1 MQTLFKAL
9 AHFAETTPTKPAI
22 VLSKKNQW
30 SQFTYADLA
39 EETDRWAR
47 IWRGQC
53 DTPGAVVFLIVQ
65 HGIALYPAFLGAM
78 RAGLI
83 PSFLPYPTPK
93 QDPALYWRSHKALFA
108 RVEPAC
114 ILSYS
119 DLLPTLRDMVAET
132 SCAVLDIAFLA
143 ACRYAAELPVA
154 PDQSDAQSI
163 ALLQHSSGTTG
174 LKKGVAL
181 TYEQIRAQLQS
192 LSDSLNATASD
203 CIISW
208 LPIYHDMGLLSSFML
223 PITLGATVVSLDAFE
238 WLARPDMFFDE
249 IARFQGTLSWLPNFA
264 FNHLVRT
271 RDRDKVYNLA
281 SMRAFINCSEPCKPE
296 TTELFEATFADH
308 GLRPAAVQTCY
319 GMAEIVFAAT
329 HTSIGV
335 RPRAIDVDRAAFNLH
350 GEIVPV
356 GESHRD
362 RLRFLSC
369 GKPMEGVSL
378 RISPK
383 AKDGGWTKLSNG
395 LAALGLSK
403 RLPPEL
409 LVGEIQVYSAF
420 LFNGYFRNRAANDA
434 AFDGAWFRTGDM
446 GFVYEGELYVC
457 GRIKEML
464 IVHGRN
470 YYANDI
476 EEIVN
481 RVDGI
486 KPGRVVALG
495 VYDPVTATEEAVIMA
510 ETVLPEGDGRIALS
524 QAIRS
529 QVFDTLSLSLR
540 RVEIASEGTLI
551 KTTSGKIS
559 REENV
564 KRLGKGVFA

>member
-1 MQTLFKAL
+1 MQTIFRAL
-9 AHFAETTPTKPAI
+9 AHFAETTPAKPAI
-22 VLSKKNQW
+22 VVGRKGQW
-30 SQFTYADLA
+30 TQFSFADLQD
-39 EETDRWAR
+39 ETERWAR
-47 IWRGQC
+47 TWRGQC
-53 DTPGAVVFLIVQ
+53 DTPGSVVFLIAQ
-65 HGIALYPAFLGAM
+65 HGMAMYPAFLGAM

-93 QDPALYWRSHKALFA
+93 QDPELYWRSHKTLFA
-108 RVEPAC
+108 RVQPAC
-114 ILSYS
+114 ILSYAE
-119 DLLPTLRDMVAET
+119 LLPTLRDMMAET
-132 SCAVLDIAFLA
+132 SCAILDIAFLS

-154 PDQSDAQSI
+154 PDESDPHSI

-181 TYEQIRAQLQS
+181 SYEQIRAQIVAYAAS
-192 LSDSLNATASD
+192 IKGTAD
-203 CIISW
+203 DRIVSW
-208 LPIYHDMGLLSSFML
+208 LPIYHDMGLITSFLL
-223 PITLGATVVSLDAFE
+223 PITMGATIVSIDAFE

-249 IARFQGTLSWLPNFA
+249 IRRFAGTLAWLPNFA

-271 RDRDKVYNLA
+271 RDRDRVYDL
-281 SMRAFINCSEPCKPE
+281 STIRALIDCSEPCKPE
-296 TTELFEATFADH
+296 TVDLFEATFAEH
-308 GLRPAAVQTCY
+308 GLRRGAIQSCY
-319 GMAEIVFAAT
+319 AMAEIVF
-329 HTSIGV
+329 GV
-335 RPRAIDVDRAAFNLH
+335 TQSALGERPRAIDVDRAAFTLH
-350 GEIVPV
+350 GEIVLV
-356 GESHRD
+356 GEGHKD
-362 RLRFLSC
+362 KLRFLSC
-369 GKPMEGVSL
+369 GKPIDGVSL
-378 RISPK
+378 RIAPK
-383 AKDGGWTKLSNG
+383 AKDGGWVKFSNG

-403 RLPPEL
+403 KPPPEL
-409 LVGEIQVYSAF
+409 LVGEIQLFSSF
-420 LFNGYFRNRAANDA
+420 LFNGYFRNKSANDA

-476 EEIVN
+476 EDVVN

-510 ETVLPEGDGRIALS
+510 ETVLPEGDKRAALG
-524 QAIRS
+524 QAIRT
-529 QVFDTLSLSLR
+529 QVFNTLSLSLR

-564 KRLGKGVFA
+564 KRLGNGVFA